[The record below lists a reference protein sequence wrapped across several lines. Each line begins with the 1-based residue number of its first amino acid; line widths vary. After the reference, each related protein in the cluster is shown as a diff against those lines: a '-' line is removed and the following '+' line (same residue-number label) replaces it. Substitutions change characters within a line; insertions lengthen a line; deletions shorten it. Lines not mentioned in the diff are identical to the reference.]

1 MSRSLSRLQ
10 AVLLGTA
17 VVLGLGLL
25 TSGLFAVGSRQWLW
39 SDTFHVRV
47 GFRQIRG
54 VEAGTRVRVQ
64 GIEAGEVEAVEPPT
78 TPGGDVVL
86 RLRLDGRLRHL
97 VRSDA
102 TVQIASEG
110 MIGGKVVEINPGTA
124 AAAPVEEDAVLASR
138 PTTELTDM
146 LGQVQTTLEGIREG
160 QGTVGKLLKDPEA
173 YTRLLAALQQSQ
185 ETLKSIQQDAD
196 AVKRLPIVRSYVE
209 DPQVLLV
216 RPNCERNRQ
225 TFAESE
231 LFEPGRAV
239 LTADGRRRLDEL
251 APWLAGLKHPGS
263 EVVVAA
269 YADPRT
275 ADAAVAR
282 TVTRQQSEVV
292 CAYLKSHHSIQK
304 MGWFT
309 SRKVV
314 PLGLGTNAPPQPEAE
329 QLPASRV
336 EVLVFVPQG

>member
-10 AVLLGTA
+10 AVLLGI
-17 VVLGLGLL
+17 VVLLGLGLL
-25 TSGLFAVGSRQWLW
+25 TTGLFAVGSRQWLW
-39 SDTFHVRV
+39 SDTFHLRV

-54 VEAGTRVRVQ
+54 VEVGTRVRVQ
-64 GIEAGEVEAVEPPT
+64 GIEAGEVEAVLPPT
-78 TPGGDVVL
+78 SPGGDVLL
-86 RLRLDGRLRHL
+86 RLRLDGRLRSL
-97 VRSDA
+97 VRADA

-124 AAAPVEEDAVLASR
+124 AAQPVEDDALLASR
-138 PTTELTDM
+138 PATELTDV

-196 AVKRLPIVRSYVE
+196 ALKRMPIVRSYVE
-209 DPQVLLV
+209 DPHALLV

-225 TFAESE
+225 TFTESE

-282 TVTRQQSEVV
+282 TVTRQQSEAV
-292 CAYLKSHHSIQK
+292 CTYLTSHHAIQK
-304 MGWFT
+304 MNLFS
-309 SRKVV
+309 SRKVI
-314 PLGLGTNAPPQPEAE
+314 PLGLGTSLPPEPEVEA
-329 QLPASRV
+329 LPPSRV